1 VAPVAHGMAVPA
13 SEILDRKRQCSLGG
27 RRTVGNSWVHR
38 SQSNAFSE
46 LAIFNNCISRQGIN
60 VVEGYPSKKWR
71 SNRTLP
77 AGSERY
83 FVNQTSVHCE
93 SCAKALARVL
103 NPINDAAANEDAAS
117 SAGAVDAAADA
128 GSSGGSGSSAS
139 ADAAAAAQEQ
149 LLQNNLLLVSMAH
162 KNGRLLAELKREKTR
177 KMGRY
182 GHATALQPPLSPPL
196 VLI

>member
-1 VAPVAHGMAVPA
+1 M
-13 SEILDRKRQCSLGG
+13 
-27 RRTVGNSWVHR
+27 
-38 SQSNAFSE
+38 
-46 LAIFNNCISRQGIN
+46 
-60 VVEGYPSKKWR
+60 
-71 SNRTLP
+71 
-77 AGSERY
+77 
-83 FVNQTSVHCE
+83 
-93 SCAKALARVL
+93 L
-103 NPINDAAANEDAAS
+103 NPLNDAAADEDAAS
-117 SAGAVDAAADA
+117 SAGADAAAAGA

-177 KMGRY
+177 KMCRY

>member
-1 VAPVAHGMAVPA
+1 MAPVAHGMAVPA
-13 SEILDRKRQCSLGG
+13 SEMLDRKRQCSLGG

-38 SQSNAFSE
+38 SQPDAFSE
-46 LAIFNNCISRQGIN
+46 FPIFSNCISRKGQAA
-60 VVEGYPSKKWR
+60 VEAYPSKKWR
-71 SNRTLP
+71 GNHTLP
-77 AGSERY
+77 AGREMY
-83 FVNQTSVHCE
+83 FVNQTPVHCE

-103 NPINDAAANEDAAS
+103 NPLNDAAADEDAAS
-117 SAGAVDAAADA
+117 SAGADAAAAGA